1 MTEGYVIDLVRHL
14 VWMVCLLSGP
24 ILIGGLIVGLMMGVV
39 QAATQVQES
48 SLSFLPKMLIAGL
61 ALTVGGPWALNQLV
75 VYASQMLVELSHL
88 SPRGMG

>member
-1 MTEGYVIDLVRHL
+1 MTEGYVIELVRQL

-24 ILIGGLIVGLMMGVV
+24 VLIGGLFVGLLMGVV

-48 SLSFLPKMLIAGL
+48 SLSFLPKMVVVGL
-61 ALTVGGPWALNQLV
+61 ALTVSGPWALNQLV
-75 VYASQMLVELSHL
+75 VYAGQMLVELGRL